1 MVIGGLIMTDV
12 YRLKVVFIDKETM
25 TKIEDVHRIIVRPTS
40 DGELIATYYAANGW
54 NYEVEIKVVE

>member
-1 MVIGGLIMTDV
+1 MREVK
-12 YRLKVVFIDKETM
+12 RLKVVFIDKETM
-25 TKIEDVHRIIVRPTS
+25 TKIEDVHRIIVSPMP

>member
-1 MVIGGLIMTDV
+1 MTDV
-12 YRLKVVFIDKETM
+12 YRLKVVFINKETM

-40 DGELIATYYAANGW
+40 DGELIATYYAVNGR